1 MGLISTGDLN
11 DPSCPYTILTD
22 IQGQEDHYGDMDF
35 KVSGTT
41 KGITALQMDIKIK
54 GITREIFKQALA
66 QAHKGRMEILDNM
79 MSAISEVRP
88 DVSKYAPKLD
98 QFRIN
103 PDKIRDVIGQGGKTI
118 NEIIANCDNVKID
131 ISDDGRVVIY
141 HQDREAINKAKAI
154 ILDITKEAKVGEIFN
169 AKVARIESYGAFV
182 NLFKGCDAL
191 LHVSQIKHERV
202 NHPKDV
208 LKINDE
214 IRVIV
219 TEIDEKGRV
228 NVSAK
233 DLLPKPEKK
242 EKKAEEK

>member
-1 MGLISTGDLN
+1 MSNIINSELNKLGLS
-11 DPSCPYTILTD
+11 
-22 IQGQEDHYGDMDF
+22 
-35 KVSGTT
+35 V
-41 KGITALQMDIKIK
+41 
-54 GITREIFKQALA
+54 
-66 QAHKGRMEILDNM
+66 
-79 MSAISEVRP
+79 
-88 DVSKYAPKLD
+88 
-98 QFRIN
+98 IN
-103 PDKIRDVIGQGGKTI
+103 VNIRDITDESGYIDAIGKR
-118 NEIIANCDNVKID
+118 AAA
-131 ISDDGRVVIY
+131 
-141 HQDREAINKAKAI
+141 EAINKAKAI
-154 ILDITKEAKVGEIFN
+154 ILDITKEAKVGEIFT

>member
-1 MGLISTGDLN
+1 
-11 DPSCPYTILTD
+11 
-22 IQGQEDHYGDMDF
+22 MDF
-35 KVSGTT
+35 KESGTT
-41 KGITALQMDIKIK
+41 QGITALQMDIKIK

-66 QAHKGRMEILDNM
+66 QAHKGRMEILENM
-79 MSAISEVRP
+79 LSAISEVRP

-98 QFRIN
+98 QFMIN
-103 PDKIRDVIGQGGKTI
+103 PEKIRDVIGQGGKTI

-141 HQDREAINKAKAI
+141 HQDREAINKAKDM
-154 ILDITKEAKVGEIFN
+154 ILGITKEAKVGEIYTAN
-169 AKVARIESYGAFV
+169 VVRIEAFGAFV
-182 NLFKGCDAL
+182 NLFKSCDAL
-191 LHVSQIKHERV
+191 LHVSKISHDRV

-208 LKINDE
+208 LKIGDTVK
-214 IRVIV
+214 VIV

-242 EKKAEEK
+242 ETKKEENK